1 MANNFHV
8 LTLIISDETKRG
20 PLKLFP
26 ITRKVETMKKR
37 NVMSA
42 MLIGGALLGSGMLF
56 GADEQPP
63 EPPQA
68 GQGMAMRRGAGM
80 MQRDPLMMTARLVMD
95 ELKAYKAD
103 PTAENLTKLETA
115 LKAAMV
121 KDTAQ
126 RKEMLEKRQTEIKE
140 TLANLDKTQEQR
152 ITDFMAKVKSGDL
165 KLPERPGKGAGRG
178 ERRGPGASASEAG
191 PQD

>member
-8 LTLIISDETKRG
+8 LTLIISDETKRE

-42 MLIGGALLGSGMLF
+42 MLIGGALLTSGMLF
-56 GADEQPP
+56 GADVQPP

-68 GQGMAMRRGAGM
+68 GPAMRRGAGM

-126 RKEMLEKRQTEIKE
+126 RKEMLEKRQAEIKE

-178 ERRGPGASASEAG
+178 ERRGPGAPPAPEAE